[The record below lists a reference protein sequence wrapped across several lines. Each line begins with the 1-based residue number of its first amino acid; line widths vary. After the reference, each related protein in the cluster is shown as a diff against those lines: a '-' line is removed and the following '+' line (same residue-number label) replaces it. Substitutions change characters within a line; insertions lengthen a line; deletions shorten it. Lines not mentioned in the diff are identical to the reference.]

1 MILKPSTKSDELA
14 QMIEFLD
21 DPGFARLP
29 DRVRKIALA
38 RRRGLDGE
46 KYTAHILDRKFH
58 ALSDHAL
65 IHDLRILDG
74 IGGYAQFDHIVL
86 SRLSRTASIFEVK
99 NYGGRL
105 SRNAHDE
112 WMVWYE
118 GRRRPVSIAN
128 PLAQVRRQREVLR
141 EWLRAN
147 QHDKAFEQIGVFVI
161 MPPGCDI
168 DRKAV
173 TADFSV
179 YKADNVIAEWNQFG
193 GISPLGKLFSTGVSQ
208 GSLRAIGAQLVAAHV
223 PDGKTIHER
232 LRIAPPALE
241 DTPEDTTAISPTI
254 TTEAV
259 VTADGTP
266 DPVPEPVVSSEGLA
280 APTLEVAP
288 PAAPNPASSPAP
300 VPSGAPRRKASEP
313 QMLAPGISQK
323 ILRDGRVA
331 FLADPDNDEAAARL
345 AAACEGHAKWNR
357 QYRNWLCEA
366 DAAELV
372 RAVLLVDPSAGTGG
386 MASGPQPAS
395 HLPASLHVE
404 QG

>member
-14 QMIEFLD
+14 QMTEFLD
-21 DPGFARLP
+21 DPGFALLP
-29 DRVRKIALA
+29 ASVRKAANA
-38 RRRGLDGE
+38 RRRGIDGE

-58 ALSDHAL
+58 MLPDHAL
-65 IHDLRILDG
+65 IHDLRIPDG

-86 SRLSRTASIFEVK
+86 SRLSRTAAIFEVK

-128 PLAQVRRQREVLR
+128 PQAQVRRQREVLR
-141 EWLRAN
+141 EWLCAN

-173 TADFSV
+173 TSDFSV

-193 GISPLGKLFSTGVSQ
+193 GISPLGKLFSTGVSH
-208 GSLRAIGAQLVAAHV
+208 GSLRAIGAQLASAHV
-223 PDGKTIHER
+223 PDGKTLHER
-232 LRIAPPALE
+232 LRIAPPAPQ
-241 DTPEDTTAISPTI
+241 DAPE
-254 TTEAV
+254 EN
-259 VTADGTP
+259 TADAAAVGP
-266 DPVPEPVVSSEGLA
+266 EVVVLPKAAPAPQPVGGPEPVVIAA
-280 APTLEVAP
+280 APDLDPSATVIETPAAEVATP
-288 PAAPNPASSPAP
+288 PTR
-300 VPSGAPRRKASEP
+300 RRKVSEP
-313 QMLAPGISQK
+313 EELVPGITEK

-331 FLADPDNDEAAARL
+331 FLADPGNDEAAARL

-366 DAAELV
+366 DAAERV
-372 RAVLLVDPSAGTGG
+372 RAGLLIDPSAGTED
-386 MASGPQPAS
+386 MASGLQPAS
-395 HLPASLHVE
+395 HLPANLHVE

>member
-29 DRVRKIALA
+29 DRVRKAALA
-38 RRRGLDGE
+38 RRRGIDGE

-58 ALSDHAL
+58 MLPDHAL
-65 IHDLRILDG
+65 IHDLRISDG

-86 SRLSRTASIFEVK
+86 SRLSRTAAIFEVK

-105 SRNAHDE
+105 SRNAHNE
-112 WMVWYE
+112 WVVWYD

-128 PLAQVRRQREVLR
+128 PVAQAERQREVLR
-141 EWLRAN
+141 QWLRAN
-147 QHDKAFEQIGVFVI
+147 QHDKAFDQIGVFVI

-173 TADFSV
+173 TANFSV

-208 GSLRAIGAQLVAAHV
+208 GSLRAIGTQLARQHV
-223 PDGKTIHER
+223 PDNKTLHEH
-232 LRIAPPALE
+232 LRIAPPPTDSTVDE
-241 DTPEDTTAISPTI
+241 DTADTVATIPEA
-254 TTEAV
+254 AV
-259 VTADGTP
+259 MP
-266 DPVPEPVVSSEGLA
+266 QA
-280 APTLEVAP
+280 APTPRPVAGPEPAMIAAAPDVALTATSIEP
-288 PAAPNPASSPAP
+288 PAAEAATASM
-300 VPSGAPRRKASEP
+300 RRGKAGGPEV
-313 QMLAPGISQK
+313 LTPGISHK

-331 FLADPDNDEAAARL
+331 FVADADNEEAAARL
-345 AAACEGHAKWNR
+345 AAACEGQGKWNR
-357 QYRNWLCEA
+357 QYRNWLCDA
-366 DAAELV
+366 DAAERV
-372 RAVLLVDPSAGTGG
+372 RAVLLTSPSAQTGG
-386 MASGPQPAS
+386 MASGPEPAS